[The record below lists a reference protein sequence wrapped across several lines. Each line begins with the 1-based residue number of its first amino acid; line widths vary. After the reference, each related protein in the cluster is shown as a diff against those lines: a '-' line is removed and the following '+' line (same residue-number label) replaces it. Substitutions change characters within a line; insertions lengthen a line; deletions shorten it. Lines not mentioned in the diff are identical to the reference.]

1 MPTTYP
7 KTYETI
13 VVGGGHAG
21 TEAALAAARM
31 GAETLLVTMNLDT
44 IGQMSCNPAIGGIGK
59 GHMVKEI
66 DALGGQMG
74 VNTDLSGIQFRRL
87 NTRRGPAVRATRAQ
101 CDKKL
106 YQLELKYACEGQPR
120 LDVRQGTM
128 ESLLVEDGAVGGIGV
143 KGGIVYAGRTVILTT
158 GTFLRGKIH
167 VGDYQYAA
175 GRAGESSADRAAEGL
190 ARLGFRIGRLKTG
203 TPPRVNGRTID
214 FPALEPQPGD
224 EPPPTFSS
232 RTEGP
237 ALPQVPCWI
246 TYTHAGTH
254 QLIRDNLQ
262 RSAMYSG
269 RIEGVGPRYCP
280 SIEDKVV
287 RFAGRDRHQIFVE
300 PEGLRTHEHYINGLS
315 MSLPEEVQLPVL
327 RSLPG
332 LERAEMMRPAYAVE
346 YDYAEPTQLHP
357 TLETKRVAGLFFAG
371 QINGTTGYEE
381 AGAQGLMAGINAVLG
396 ARGEEAFVL
405 DRSQAYIGVL
415 IDDLVTKGTTEPYR
429 IFTSR
434 AEFRL
439 LLREDNADERLME
452 HGRRFGIVDDETW
465 RRYEG
470 KRASITAEIERLESQ
485 RLPLGEGL
493 DELLRE
499 RETAPVREPP
509 LLRDL
514 LRRPQLRYAD
524 IAALAPPERP
534 LTPEAGEC
542 VEAHVK
548 YAGYIDR
555 QAEEVA
561 RLRRMESLRIP
572 EDFDYDA
579 EARQLSSEARQ
590 KLGRVRPRSLGQA
603 SRISGVSPADVSSLM
618 VLLKA
623 RRRPPPAAPAP
634 SPSAP
639 GSPRS
644 AASG

>member
-1 MPTTYP
+1 MATTYP

-74 VNTDLSGIQFRRL
+74 INTDLSGIQFRRL

-101 CDKKL
+101 CDKKA

-143 KGGIVYAGRTVILTT
+143 KGGIVYSGRTVILTT

-381 AGAQGLMAGINAVLG
+381 AGAQGLMAGINAVLK

-452 HGRRFGIVDDETW
+452 HGRRLGIVDDETW

-485 RLPLGEGL
+485 RLPLGEGV

-555 QAEEVA
+555 QADEVA

>member
-1 MPTTYP
+1 
-7 KTYETI
+7 
-13 VVGGGHAG
+13 
-21 TEAALAAARM
+21 
-31 GAETLLVTMNLDT
+31 
-44 IGQMSCNPAIGGIGK
+44 
-59 GHMVKEI
+59 
-66 DALGGQMG
+66 
-74 VNTDLSGIQFRRL
+74 
-87 NTRRGPAVRATRAQ
+87 
-101 CDKKL
+101 
-106 YQLELKYACEGQPR
+106 
-120 LDVRQGTM
+120 
-128 ESLLVEDGAVGGIGV
+128 
-143 KGGIVYAGRTVILTT
+143 
-158 GTFLRGKIH
+158 
-167 VGDYQYAA
+167 
-175 GRAGESSADRAAEGL
+175 
-190 ARLGFRIGRLKTG
+190 
-203 TPPRVNGRTID
+203 
-214 FPALEPQPGD
+214 
-224 EPPPTFSS
+224 
-232 RTEGP
+232 
-237 ALPQVPCWI
+237 
-246 TYTHAGTH
+246 
-254 QLIRDNLQ
+254 
-262 RSAMYSG
+262 
-269 RIEGVGPRYCP
+269 
-280 SIEDKVV
+280 
-287 RFAGRDRHQIFVE
+287 
-300 PEGLRTHEHYINGLS
+300 
-315 MSLPEEVQLPVL
+315 
-327 RSLPG
+327 
-332 LERAEMMRPAYAVE
+332 MMRPAYAVE

>member
-214 FPALEPQPGD
+214 FPALEAQPGD

-381 AGAQGLMAGINAVLG
+381 AGAQGLMAGINAVLK

-452 HGRRFGIVDDETW
+452 HGHRFGIVDDETW

-572 EDFDYDA
+572 EDFDYA
-579 EARQLSSEARQ
+579 SEARQLSSEARQ

-623 RRRPPPAAPAP
+623 RRRPAPAAPAP

-644 AASG
+644 APSG

>member
-1 MPTTYP
+1 MATTYP

-74 VNTDLSGIQFRRL
+74 INTDLSGIQFRRL

-101 CDKKL
+101 CDKKA

-143 KGGIVYAGRTVILTT
+143 KGGIVYSGRTVILTT

-381 AGAQGLMAGINAVLG
+381 AGAQGLMAGINAVLK

-452 HGRRFGIVDDETW
+452 HGRRLGIVDDETW

-485 RLPLGEGL
+485 RLPLGEGV

-555 QAEEVA
+555 QADEVA

-623 RRRPPPAAPAP
+623 RRRPAPAAPAP

-644 AASG
+644 APSG